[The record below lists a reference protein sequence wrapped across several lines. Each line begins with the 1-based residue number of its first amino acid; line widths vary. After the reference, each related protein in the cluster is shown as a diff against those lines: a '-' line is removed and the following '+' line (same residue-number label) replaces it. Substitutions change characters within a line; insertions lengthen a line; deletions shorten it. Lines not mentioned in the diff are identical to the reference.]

1 MECSICYFAF
11 YTVRDELDSS
21 VAPPE
26 IPRRPRTPSNDPQ
39 RPKTPSENRPK
50 TPTRLALQGGNSRSN
65 ASMNPPNS
73 AHLPRRD
80 FFPPENS
87 QDYSHG
93 NENDSFNTS
102 GRPPVGPRTDPF
114 TGTRG
119 RNNFNMPNSYDRD
132 PYGRGESVR
141 PGQFRSRT
149 PGPELMNR
157 SPFPEY
163 RPETNRPKTPTAS
176 DMRSKTP
183 IPGLY
188 GQVPGGN
195 PEYSRNN
202 SWGNNS
208 VYRNYDVN
216 SRTWGS
222 SIPENNVTPGMQR
235 RDQSDTFGRMNSSA
249 PVGAGHP
256 PRQSTSFEMENPVP
270 SNVSRVPRR
279 AGFHNASFPGPQS
292 PKPFQYPGNIEDN
305 AKFVEMSVTLQRQES
320 GFGFRIIG
328 GTEEGS
334 QVLFG
339 ILILHAI

>member
-1 MECSICYFAF
+1 MKCIFSA
-11 YTVRDELDSS
+11 TVRDELDASTG
-21 VAPPE
+21 PPE

-50 TPTRLALQGGNSRSN
+50 TPTRLALQGGNPRPNVNMN
-65 ASMNPPNS
+65 APNS
-73 AHLPRRD
+73 AHLPRRE
-80 FFPPENS
+80 FFPPDNS
-87 QDYSHG
+87 RDYSQG
-93 NENDSFNTS
+93 NENDSFNAS
-102 GRPPVGPRTDPF
+102 SRPPVVPRTDPF

-119 RNNFNMPNSYDRD
+119 RTNNFNTYDRD

-149 PGPELMNR
+149 PGPELMQR

-163 RPETNRPKTPTAS
+163 RPEPNRPKTPTAS

-208 VYRNYDVN
+208 AYRNYDVN

-222 SIPENNVTPGMQR
+222 SIPENTGMQR
-235 RDQSDTFGRMNSSA
+235 RDPSDTFGRMNSSGNM
-249 PVGAGHP
+249 GAGHP

-279 AGFHNASFPGPQS
+279 AGFHNSSFPGPQS
-292 PKPFQYPGNIEDN
+292 PKPFHYPGNIEDN
-305 AKFVEMSVTLQRQES
+305 GKFVEMNVTLQRQES

-334 QVLFG
+334 QV
-339 ILILHAI
+339 